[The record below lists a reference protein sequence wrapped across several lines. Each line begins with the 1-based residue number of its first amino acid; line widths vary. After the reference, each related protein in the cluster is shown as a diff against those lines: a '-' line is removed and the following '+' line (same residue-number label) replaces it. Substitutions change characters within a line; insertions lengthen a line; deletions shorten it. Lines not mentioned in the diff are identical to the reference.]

1 MLVGRTRHEL
11 VSTFA
16 QEQAK
21 KHRLTMDLL
30 NDGTTTTSVAFSDF
44 ERIKVEETEMLFL
57 LVQPAT
63 VELRHVR
70 MTDWIDTWW
79 KLLLFLLHCFQT
91 TDQVYRIDLYS

>member
-11 VSTFA
+11 VWTFA

-21 KHRLTMDLL
+21 KHLLTMGLL
-30 NDGTTTTSVAFSDF
+30 NDGTTMSVAFSDF

-79 KLLLFLLHCFQT
+79 KLLLFL
-91 TDQVYRIDLYS
+91 